1 MAKSPRGETDVI
13 ADSGPAAAH
22 TSEMALVRRAL
33 NGDADAFASLF
44 HLHKHRVYAV
54 CLRMTN
60 NTAEAD
66 DLTQDVFIQVFRKL
80 STFRGES
87 ALSTWLYRLAVNTAL
102 MHFRK
107 QAPRQVWLDANT
119 ATAMLA
125 SVLLWTEL
133 RLRARWKL
141 FRSVTELFLS
151 CTRSKAMDIEKSRN
165 SSAVRS
171 GIQNHSCTRRNSEFA
186 NFFFPGASA
195 RSTCRMQQPSKP
207 QSRERPFRTR
217 AMPSPIR
224 VQIHGLVV
232 SSSSRF
238 HKRPNRFWYSG
249 LRPNAW
255 LRQPCNRE
263 KTSWKWE
270 H

>member
-1 MAKSPRGETDVI
+1 VI

-107 QAPRQVWLDANT
+107 RAPHQVSLDETREHDNALV
-119 ATAMLA
+119 ARR
-125 SVLLWTEL
+125 EHGRHDD
-133 RLRARWKL
+133 RLRCSLDRIALTRALQALPVGYRTIFELHEIKGYGHGEIARLLHCSVGNSKSQLHKAKQRIRECL
-141 FRSVTELFLS
+141 FPRRQRTEHAPNAGS
-151 CTRSKAMDIEKSRN
+151 SQAAMDGKSASTAGHP
-165 SSAVRS
+165 SSGPSPDLAIRLAVRQPIPTETEPVLVLGS
-171 GIQNHSCTRRNSEFA
+171 
-186 NFFFPGASA
+186 
-195 RSTCRMQQPSKP
+195 STQCLA
-207 QSRERPFRTR
+207 ET
-217 AMPSPIR
+217 A
-224 VQIHGLVV
+224 G
-232 SSSSRF
+232 
-238 HKRPNRFWYSG
+238 
-249 LRPNAW
+249 
-255 LRQPCNRE
+255 
-263 KTSWKWE
+263 
-270 H
+270 